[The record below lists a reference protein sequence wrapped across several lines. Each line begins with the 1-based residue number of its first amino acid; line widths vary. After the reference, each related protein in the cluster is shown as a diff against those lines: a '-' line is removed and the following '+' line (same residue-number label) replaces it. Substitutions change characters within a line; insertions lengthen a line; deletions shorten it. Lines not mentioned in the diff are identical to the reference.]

1 MTKARAWPNQAE
13 AIREECL
20 ARITRALGEMRSI
33 ARDDRI
39 STVSLQRVVTVV
51 DLLQECRV
59 DLIEAKDRAA

>member
-1 MTKARAWPNQAE
+1 
-13 AIREECL
+13 
-20 ARITRALGEMRSI
+20 MRSI
-33 ARDDRI
+33 ARDERI